1 MPLRGFWLLFQ
12 VFVFAALLTAP
23 ASAVP
28 VSPTESISPGSAV
41 SIVHGGT
48 YTYAAAIT
56 TGAIGAAGDPGL
68 FLNFNVPSAP
78 VGTMTVS
85 AQGDFGLSKIANL
98 TLTWLDESLAT
109 LATLQVTDA
118 IGNNTGNNTLALALL
133 NTGDYFLRVTGNVLN
148 AQSTFQIAITA
159 TPIPPAL
166 LLFGSALAGL
176 GFLGRR
182 SRRNKASAALS

>member
-1 MPLRGFWLLFQ
+1 MPLRGSWLVVLG
-12 VFVFAALLTAP
+12 FVVAVLLTGA
-23 ASAVP
+23 ARAGV
-28 VSPTESISPGSAV
+28 VAPTESISPGAAV

-48 YTYAAAIT
+48 YAYSAAMT
-56 TGAIGAAGDPGL
+56 TGAIGADGTPGL